1 MRTMLSFLSPL
12 ATAALCAA
20 AVSPAA
26 AQHSAAPD
34 HVRPV
39 VQHAAVTVD
48 APLPRTVALYQFG
61 ASRAVGMPTQV
72 TVADSAGRLVANF
85 RLPRGGAARPMTV
98 GVVDTDIM
106 LQGETPSGVLTLV
119 LYQQND
125 PDAAGA
131 VVGRWSLGDR
141 QGELRGRAAR

>member
-1 MRTMLSFLSPL
+1 MRTMPSLLSPL
-12 ATAALCAA
+12 ATVALCAA
-20 AVSPAA
+20 AMSPAA
-26 AQHSAAPD
+26 AQHAAAPD

-39 VQHAAVTVD
+39 V

-72 TVADSAGRLVANF
+72 TVADSAGKLVATF